1 MAALNSEHVLRHNRN
16 QAAQSERPVG
26 GRPYQNPDADPG
38 DVCTGQVQPFAEKNP
53 AQNQFRNDA
62 NNDGQRSLFVA
73 FKNAV
78 GEVAHQQDAG
88 DKKRSDV
95 AIIEVE
101 FLASS
106 YFERRALSSNRGLAG
121 KLAHAGS
128 LILLISPITGF
139 SRVWTLPD
147 GQRMTALSIWA
158 SLPRPTCKRL

>member
-1 MAALNSEHVLRHNRN
+1 MAALNSQHVIRHNRN

-38 DVCTGQVQPFAEKNP
+38 DVSTCQVQPFAEKNP
-53 AQNQFRNDA
+53 AQNQFRNDG
-62 NNDGQRSLFVA
+62 NNDGQRTLFVA

-106 YFERRALSSNRGLAG
+106 YFERRGLSANDRLAR
-121 KLAHAGS
+121 KLAHTGS
-128 LILLISPITGF
+128 LIRLSSPITGF
-139 SRVWTLPD
+139 STVWTLPD
-147 GQRMTALSIWA
+147 GQRITALSI
-158 SLPRPTCKRL
+158 